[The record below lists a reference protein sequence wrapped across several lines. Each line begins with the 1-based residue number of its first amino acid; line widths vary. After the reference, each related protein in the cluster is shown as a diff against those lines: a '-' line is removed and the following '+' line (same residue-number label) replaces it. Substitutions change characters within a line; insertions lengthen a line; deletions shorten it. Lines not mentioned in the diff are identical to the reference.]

1 MGSIVLYESKYGST
15 KRYAQW
21 IGEELSCEVKKISD
35 IKVDDLYKYD
45 NIIFGGWLHAGTI
58 MGLKNLKEN
67 IEKLKEK
74 NIIIFA
80 VGLSVVNDE
89 AVKEIKTKN
98 LENMDNVKLF
108 YIRGAFNYKNL
119 TIGDKAKMKVFKVF
133 LKKQDQEDENVRG
146 MLEAYDTPVDFTD
159 KKEIQPIVKATK

>member
-1 MGSIVLYESKYGST
+1 MGSIVLYESRYGST

-119 TIGDKAKMKVFKVF
+119 TIGDKAMMKVFKVF

-159 KKEIQPIVKATK
+159 KKEIQSIVKATK